1 MFNVA
6 IDQLLARLCAP
17 AQSFP
22 PECVLA
28 VQFIPVL
35 LDCLAHLQARPVSI
49 IHPTILRRLT
59 FVLLLHAR
67 LFRVTH
73 PSPPDLPAQPSIC
86 VGNCVLFSFTFI
98 LSLAT
103 GRFLACHFFYFSIH
117 TPWLFTF
124 EPASEPPKWLSPN
137 NSLRLH
143 TLVNLQIHASRR
155 TAVRPKS

>member
-28 VQFIPVL
+28 VQFMPVL

-103 GRFLACHFFYFSIH
+103 GRFLACHFFI
-117 TPWLFTF
+117 
-124 EPASEPPKWLSPN
+124 SPYI
-137 NSLRLH
+137 RLGF
-143 TLVNLQIHASRR
+143 LLLSRR
-155 TAVRPKS
+155 PNHQSGSRPIIACACIP